1 MLQKYDWSLNEE
13 HKNVQN
19 ITFGK
24 YRRSNR
30 TVGLFIVEKTYGST
44 HL

>member
-1 MLQKYDWSLNEE
+1 MLQKFDWSLNEE

-24 YRRSNR
+24 YRRSNS
-30 TVGLFIVEKTYGST
+30 TVGLFIVEKTSESM